1 MLLGT
6 APPIECGTFLYLFFY
21 MIFRLPLCM
30 RGSLKTFIAWL
41 G

>member
-1 MLLGT
+1 MRDVS
-6 APPIECGTFLYLFFY
+6 LFVSY